1 MISYFDG
8 RCTSNFH
15 TKEPSTYLDDIYNT
29 VSACTDIGVTYRVPN
44 SKLFGLEFSRHQT
57 LDFPYTSQ
65 PDSTA

>member
-1 MISYFDG
+1 MVGALPIFTQKSHQ
-8 RCTSNFH
+8 RI
-15 TKEPSTYLDDIYNT
+15 LDDIYNT

-44 SKLFGLEFSRHQT
+44 STLFGLEFSRHQT